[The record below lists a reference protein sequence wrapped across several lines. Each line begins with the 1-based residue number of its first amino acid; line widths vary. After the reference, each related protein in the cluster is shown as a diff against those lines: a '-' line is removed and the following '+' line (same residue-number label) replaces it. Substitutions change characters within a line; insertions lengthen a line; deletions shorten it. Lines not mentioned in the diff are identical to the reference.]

1 MEAVLSSARSTPC
14 SLADPAFDAGALSED
29 IAKANSLRRDL
40 RSLIASNA
48 ATVSIGED
56 EVVERLLRRRGFCD
70 HDLVVERMGLGTRRI
85 TVVCIPERQWIN
97 PASMVELIGL
107 KRLTRAGGRTVLLV
121 PEAAVQREPR
131 LATARAIE
139 TAMATPVSAEDRMA
153 VLRHLIEMGYSPLQD
168 CACVVAAE
176 APYSAILAMVGM
188 GAVKMDRNR
197 PITPDTRID
206 LPDDRDPGDI

>member
-1 MEAVLSSARSTPC
+1 
-14 SLADPAFDAGALSED
+14 
-29 IAKANSLRRDL
+29 
-40 RSLIASNA
+40 
-48 ATVSIGED
+48 
-56 EVVERLLRRRGFCD
+56 
-70 HDLVVERMGLGTRRI
+70 
-85 TVVCIPERQWIN
+85 
-97 PASMVELIGL
+97 
-107 KRLTRAGGRTVLLV
+107 
-121 PEAAVQREPR
+121 
-131 LATARAIE
+131 
-139 TAMATPVSAEDRMA
+139 MATPVSAEDRMA